1 MYSILRTQDLINLL
15 CILKRVNSYIID
27 EIIRKGYVG
36 KYLIDKKSI
45 FNFETK

>member
-1 MYSILRTQDLINLL
+1 MISYVFDPTYPRFNQFTL

-36 KYLIDKKSI
+36 KYLI
-45 FNFETK
+45 